1 MKEVLAV
8 IRMEMINKT
17 KEALLAEGFTSLNCR
32 KVLGRG
38 KKKVDVAIIESIVNG
53 VEISSPVVAQ
63 ALSEVHRLVP
73 KRLLSLIVKDDEV
86 KKVIDTIIEV
96 NSKGKAGDG
105 KIFVMPVGDVVRV
118 RTGET
123 GELAI

>member
-1 MKEVLAV
+1 MKEVLAI

-17 KEALLAEGFTSLNCR
+17 KEALLTEGFTSLNCR

-38 KKKVDVAIIESIVNG
+38 KKKVDVAVIESIANG

-73 KRLLSLIVKDDEV
+73 KRLLSLFVKDDDV

-105 KIFVMPVGDVVRV
+105 KIFVMPVEDVVKV

-123 GELAI
+123 GEVAI